1 MVVIFLIIFVFPILP
16 SLILTLL
23 SEWAFRR
30 NRRFW
35 YYNLSFASFGNGLF
49 LIWFLLWFFY
59 SPRRLDAQEGLVLLS
74 LPVLGLIFSAGSF
87 LLSVLLYPGLN
98 GTDSSDKEN
107 PFPSYPFWMSV
118 GSMIGFG
125 LTWLL
130 SVFVKPFQFH

>member
-1 MVVIFLIIFVFPILP
+1 M
-16 SLILTLL
+16 
-23 SEWAFRR
+23 
-30 NRRFW
+30 
-35 YYNLSFASFGNGLF
+35 
-49 LIWFLLWFFY
+49 
-59 SPRRLDAQEGLVLLS
+59 LLS